1 MTLLVVSLTLAQSIS
16 INNINNSCNKVV
28 QVPKSA
34 ESVSPQMIN
43 LSQLWYMQKMH

>member
-1 MTLLVVSLTLAQSIS
+1 MWISKVHDIANGKPNFGSSIS
-16 INNINNSCNKVV
+16 INNINNSCNRVV

-43 LSQLWYMQKMH
+43 LSQLW